1 MRIIFTESFKNECQ
15 NKFQITENQAKQA
28 IANPDKQIVAKID
41 DLDIRFFVKRMLEPK
56 DDYCLLI
63 CTRSES
69 NDLLVN
75 LAFRILP
82 ELVKEVKTLDPII
95 LLQWL
100 ALKFGLPIQIGQQI
114 KKFIFRESIPIK
126 ASHEQTKLEKLAK
139 VFNPANHSFIQSMFI
154 KIKQKGDI
162 EVANC
167 AIAFCIDLNRYLSWL
182 MDKKPEN

>member
-1 MRIIFTESFKNECQ
+1 MKIL
-15 NKFQITENQAKQA
+15 KFF
-28 IANPDKQIVAKID
+28 
-41 DLDIRFFVKRMLEPK
+41 RFFVKKMHEPEGE
-56 DDYCLLI
+56 YCLLI
-63 CTRSES
+63 CTHLK
-69 NDLLVN
+69 NGNLLVN

-82 ELVKEVKTLDPII
+82 ELVEEVKTLDPII
-95 LLQWL
+95 LLQQL
-100 ALKFGLPIQIGQQI
+100 ALKFGMPIQIGDQI

-154 KIKQKGDI
+154 KIEQKGEI